1 MDRPMS
7 NPCIHTD
14 KPMSNPFTKG
24 STSKNCKKTP
34 SKTCKKTPLK
44 PVNSNIYQAKKTFR
58 MFKESISSSDYTIQ
72 RKAEAQG
79 LHYGFCGNLVNPYDL
94 YVNLISKLD
103 LSDVCVIQNND
114 APFNCPT
121 TIDPNAV
128 PFLDYEI
135 DPSGTLFGNT
145 MCGVNN
151 FVKLMVYNPPSCK
164 K

>member
-1 MDRPMS
+1 MSSNPYTCGYMDR
-7 NPCIHTD
+7 
-14 KPMSNPFTKG
+14 PMSNPFTKG
-24 STSKNCKKTP
+24 STSKPAKKV
-34 SKTCKKTPLK
+34 PLK

-58 MFKESISSSDYTIQ
+58 MFKEPISARDYTNQ

-79 LHYGFCGNLVNPYDL
+79 LHYGSCGNLINPYDL
-94 YVNLISKLD
+94 YVNLISKFN
-103 LSDVCVIQNND
+103 LSGVCVIQNND

-121 TIDPNAV
+121 TIDTNSV

-135 DPSGTLFGNT
+135 DPSGSLFGNY